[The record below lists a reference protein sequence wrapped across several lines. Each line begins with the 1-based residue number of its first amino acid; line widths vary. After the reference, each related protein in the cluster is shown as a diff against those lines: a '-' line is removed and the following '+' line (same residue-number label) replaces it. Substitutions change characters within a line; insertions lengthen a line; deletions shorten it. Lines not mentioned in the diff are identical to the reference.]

1 MKNKKDKAPKAM
13 LGEGI
18 KGLFM
23 RGVITGVVTT
33 IALAVALGGHD
44 VEYDIVEDN
53 SVETIIS
60 MQEGKKTTLI
70 SINRYEKGVW
80 ETTYNGYGVP
90 VTKKVVESEGKIGEN

>member
-1 MKNKKDKAPKAM
+1 MKNKKDKTPKAM

-33 IALAVALGGHD
+33 IALVVALGGHD

-53 SVETIIS
+53 SVETVIS
-60 MQEGKKTTLI
+60 MQEGKRTTLI

-90 VTKKVVESEGKIGEN
+90 VTKKVVESEGEIGAN